1 MPQRGAGGG
10 RPEASRRRPH
20 SLENKSSQGCPQA
33 SMRWLA
39 GACGRFWVPCRKKA
53 VQHGEAMRI
62 RQVKDKL
69 ANVRRD
75 IKEKRLRRE
84 EVDFEAVLAG
94 CPEFKLGCDPMEFSE
109 IGSPPPRDRIAMC
122 ALLFLGLV
130 QLRSS
135 LRLRV

>member
-1 MPQRGAGGG
+1 KLSAAEGSPPAGGRTSCATEEGGGAGARPMEG
-10 RPEASRRRPH
+10 RAPYPYH
-20 SLENKSSQGCPQA
+20 
-33 SMRWLA
+33 
-39 GACGRFWVPCRKKA
+39 RKKA